1 MNDATELESSLT
13 GAIDFFQNL
22 RRKLGSLEADA
33 HAQHDQIHTLSSAL
47 AAVEQDRRTD
57 RQTLTSLS
65 GGLVKLQVDER
76 QLEEQLNAVET
87 LVANFQQDQQHIQ
100 QTLAAVADDLQ
111 AQEAGWRQELADKL
125 APLDQIVDLE
135 QTVCAHQAQIKQ
147 FSTAVEAQGQRL
159 LQFDSTLNHLDQNNH
174 SLNQTLDA
182 LKTDFER
189 YEQALSTLTATTGV
203 DEVARRQLQTQQD
216 RLDALMALST
226 VAEQNLQ
233 TARQDI
239 AHLKGEFEI
248 QHRMQADIAQIR
260 QELQKHQDRL
270 KHLETLMGKVSADTN
285 STRQIL
291 NVVQADLATQNDTL
305 HELDQNWR
313 DSLTTYQDR
322 LSSVEIIVAGS
333 GYRPATFLTEAANSS
348 TQAEPA
354 PIAPADLLLS
364 PPIDEARVAALET
377 ALAATC
383 SQHQEFEQELGA
395 IQSTL
400 ERQDTHFAELQNAL
414 TAPLDAVQ
422 HRLGELENA
431 LDHLSL
437 ETRPEMD
444 ANAALDCLRQAI
456 AEQSAALEETQ
467 QLAWAQ
473 IQDLQQRLSEAEAAL
488 DSSSQ
493 TPEPAISSADTDAA
507 LDCLRQAIA
516 EQSATLEET
525 QQLAW
530 AQIQDLQQ
538 RLSEAEAAL
547 DSSSQTPE
555 PAISSV
561 DAVTLAGLRDD
572 LSTQVDTLEKLREGW
587 LAQAGTLEGLQET
600 TRQQLTALSATL
612 DAQQQNFQD
621 VVDQVANLQQDIR
634 QIQQTAPT
642 QTIDS
647 ERLET
652 AEQSTQ
658 ELQHDLQ
665 ALQESVT
672 VLETR
677 LSSQSQA
684 FSGNFDQLRNLQTD
698 IHALQQQVARLDSS
712 PRQLG
717 VIEQELATHEQDINQ
732 LKEIIEQIQADSQQ
746 MSDSLQQNSDSP
758 IAEVAARLDEQQEQW
773 TQLAAT
779 VESIRADSKA
789 AQETVVTMATNVA
802 KRIHEIQNLLV
813 VTENTQ
819 SERLQEVEQKLINL
833 QAAFEMLETQ
843 RKPRKWFSMPASLTS
858 IMLTAGLGGL
868 AAIIQVIWT
877 ID

>member
-493 TPEPAISSADTDAA
+493 TPEPAISS
-507 LDCLRQAIA
+507 
-516 EQSATLEET
+516 
-525 QQLAW
+525 
-530 AQIQDLQQ
+530 
-538 RLSEAEAAL
+538 
-547 DSSSQTPE
+547 
-555 PAISSV
+555 V